1 VEILDICIAVP
12 DVTMSFL
19 VNSGVFRLKIVKIFR
34 IILSMKKENKVSTV
48 KLPTF
53 LKGFASAF
61 DITGQTLLD
70 IPDFSTGFQRDT
82 EALRGDWQRVGNDL
96 RKAMDSFIRE

>member
-1 VEILDICIAVP
+1 
-12 DVTMSFL
+12 
-19 VNSGVFRLKIVKIFR
+19 
-34 IILSMKKENKVSTV
+34 MKPANRAINF

-70 IPDFSTGFQRDT
+70 FPDFSTGFQRDAQ
-82 EALRGDWQRVGNDL
+82 ALRSDWQRVGNDL
-96 RKAMDSFIRE
+96 RAAMDSFTHE

>member
-1 VEILDICIAVP
+1 MCMN
-12 DVTMSFL
+12 T
-19 VNSGVFRLKIVKIFR
+19 VNR
-34 IILSMKKENKVSTV
+34 IQNF

-70 IPDFSTGFQRDT
+70 FPDFNTGFQRDA
-82 EALRGDWQRVGNDL
+82 EALRNDWQRVGCDL
-96 RKAMDSFIRE
+96 RVAMDSVVHE

>member
-1 VEILDICIAVP
+1 
-12 DVTMSFL
+12 
-19 VNSGVFRLKIVKIFR
+19 
-34 IILSMKKENKVSTV
+34 MKKAKPQI

-70 IPDFSTGFQRDT
+70 IPDLNTGFQRDT
-82 EALRGDWQRVGNDL
+82 EAIRSDWQQVGNDL
-96 RKAMDSFIRE
+96 REAMGSFANW

>member
-1 VEILDICIAVP
+1 
-12 DVTMSFL
+12 
-19 VNSGVFRLKIVKIFR
+19 
-34 IILSMKKENKVSTV
+34 MKKVNKVLNF

-70 IPDFSTGFQRDT
+70 FPDLNTGFQRDA
-82 EALRGDWQRVGNDL
+82 EALHNDWQRVGNDL
-96 RKAMDSFIRE
+96 RIVMDSFANE

>member
-1 VEILDICIAVP
+1 
-12 DVTMSFL
+12 
-19 VNSGVFRLKIVKIFR
+19 
-34 IILSMKKENKVSTV
+34 MKKAELFANI

-70 IPDFSTGFQRDT
+70 IPDFSRGFQRDA
-82 EALRGDWQRVGNDL
+82 EALRGDWQRVGSDI
-96 RKAMDSFIRE
+96 KQAMSCSANG

>member
-1 VEILDICIAVP
+1 
-12 DVTMSFL
+12 
-19 VNSGVFRLKIVKIFR
+19 
-34 IILSMKKENKVSTV
+34 MKKANKILNF

-70 IPDFSTGFQRDT
+70 FPDFNTGFLRDAK
-82 EALRGDWQRVGNDL
+82 ALHNDWLRVGNDFRL
-96 RKAMDSFIRE
+96 SMDSFAHE

>member
-1 VEILDICIAVP
+1 
-12 DVTMSFL
+12 
-19 VNSGVFRLKIVKIFR
+19 
-34 IILSMKKENKVSTV
+34 MKKSNRVLNF

-70 IPDFSTGFQRDT
+70 FPDFDTGFQKDA
-82 EALRGDWQRVGNDL
+82 EALRNDWQRVGDDL
-96 RKAMDSFIRE
+96 RIAMDSFAHE

>member
-1 VEILDICIAVP
+1 
-12 DVTMSFL
+12 M
-19 VNSGVFRLKIVKIFR
+19 
-34 IILSMKKENKVSTV
+34 NKVNRTLNF

-53 LKGFASAF
+53 FKGFASTF

-70 IPDFSTGFQRDT
+70 FPDFSTGFQRDA

-96 RKAMDSFIRE
+96 RVAMDSIAHE

>member
-1 VEILDICIAVP
+1 MNI
-12 DVTMSFL
+12 
-19 VNSGVFRLKIVKIFR
+19 
-34 IILSMKKENKVSTV
+34 

-70 IPDFSTGFQRDT
+70 IPDFDRGFQRDT
-82 EALRGDWQRVGNDL
+82 DALRGDWQRIGGDV
-96 RKAMDSFIRE
+96 RKAMDCFAHE

>member
-1 VEILDICIAVP
+1 
-12 DVTMSFL
+12 
-19 VNSGVFRLKIVKIFR
+19 
-34 IILSMKKENKVSTV
+34 MKKAILITNM

-70 IPDFSTGFQRDT
+70 IPDFNTGFQRDT
-82 EALRGDWQRVGNDL
+82 EALRGDWLQIGEDM
-96 RKAMDSFIRE
+96 RKAMVRLAHE

>member
-1 VEILDICIAVP
+1 
-12 DVTMSFL
+12 
-19 VNSGVFRLKIVKIFR
+19 
-34 IILSMKKENKVSTV
+34 MKKSKIANSF

-70 IPDFSTGFQRDT
+70 FPDFSNGFQRDA
-82 EALRGDWQRVGNDL
+82 EALRGDWRRVGNDL
-96 RKAMDSFIRE
+96 RAVMNSLAHE